1 MSRMVQSCSPPVQ
14 IAWHALCAH
23 VASQQVK
30 VSYQPVP
37 LKFCTPSPSQA
48 PDEEEE
54 EELRKEKKAQ
64 KKKDKAAKGDKEG
77 KKVK

>member
-1 MSRMVQSCSPPVQ
+1 MVQSCSPPVQ
-14 IAWHALCAH
+14 IAWHALRAH
-23 VASQQVK
+23 VAS
-30 VSYQPVP
+30 QPVP